1 MYNNTYTHGIGQ
13 DSAPIQYCYIAD
25 ACVLGKQL
33 WLSILCHQLFIGR
46 ASYRMYARNL
56 PSSLPSIISTP

>member
-1 MYNNTYTHGIGQ
+1 MALGKIQHLYNIL
-13 DSAPIQYCYIAD
+13 YIAD

-46 ASYRMYARNL
+46 AYYRMYARNL